1 MDENSVLS
9 LLESIS
15 SSESLRKKFLDALR
29 NPVQQDEDREGQQR
43 GDQARDQSGNT
54 VASPPVVEDHPPDY
68 GEDQLT
74 AGVRQSGINAS
85 LGAGVPQLRG
95 VSGLDAGVRQ
105 SSASSLG
112 DGDSQAISNDGNSS
126 GGSTLFD
133 PNNLKSDDDF
143 TFETHE
149 VIKQY
154 LEKHFRASL
163 DKDVRKEMHKEH
175 PVPRTPAMKVPKVD
189 RFVLDHLNKRFPR
202 SRDAELG
209 TIQAA
214 LLRCAGPLSCLW
226 SELIDNDLL
235 KDEDSMINVHDALSV
250 VQRTLVLLG
259 NANELVSQTR
269 RCNILRSVDQG
280 LEKYGKEPPTN
291 SEEFLFG
298 KEFCPKLKAT
308 VESDKTLAQVVQIS
322 HRYQPYDQKSRQSTL
337 GHSKKQFFRPG
348 PAGNSGSWQSN
359 VPPSNKQPYKP
370 YHQYPHPQKQST
382 FQAHKHS
389 GRLEK
394 S

>member
-1 MDENSVLS
+1 MLS

-43 GDQARDQSGNT
+43 GNQARDQSGNT

-126 GGSTLFD
+126 EGSTLFD

-149 VIKQY
+149 VIKRY
-154 LEKHFRASL
+154 LENTFAR
-163 DKDVRKEMHKEH
+163 
-175 PVPRTPAMKVPKVD
+175 
-189 RFVLDHLNKRFPR
+189 
-202 SRDAELG
+202 
-209 TIQAA
+209 
-214 LLRCAGPLSCLW
+214 LSIKTC
-226 SELIDNDLL
+226 E
-235 KDEDSMINVHDALSV
+235 
-250 VQRTLVLLG
+250 
-259 NANELVSQTR
+259 R
-269 RCNILRSVDQG
+269 RCIRS
-280 LEKYGKEPPTN
+280 T
-291 SEEFLFG
+291 
-298 KEFCPKLKAT
+298 
-308 VESDKTLAQVVQIS
+308 
-322 HRYQPYDQKSRQSTL
+322 R
-337 GHSKKQFFRPG
+337 
-348 PAGNSGSWQSN
+348 
-359 VPPSNKQPYKP
+359 
-370 YHQYPHPQKQST
+370 
-382 FQAHKHS
+382 
-389 GRLEK
+389 
-394 S
+394 

>member
-1 MDENSVLS
+1 MDENSALS

-29 NPVQQDEDREGQQR
+29 NPVQQDEDREG
-43 GDQARDQSGNT
+43 RDQSGNT
-54 VASPPVVEDHPPDY
+54 VASLPVVEDHPPDY
-68 GEDQLT
+68 GEDQFT

-112 DGDSQAISNDGNSS
+112 DGDSQAISNDGSSS

-154 LEKHFRASL
+154 VEKHFRASL

-189 RFVLDHLNKRFPR
+189 RFVLDHLNQRFPR

-214 LLRCAGPLSCLW
+214 LLLCAGPLSCLW
-226 SELIDNDLL
+226 SELLL
-235 KDEDSMINVHDALSV
+235 L
-250 VQRTLVLLG
+250 LLLG
-259 NANELVSQTR
+259 V
-269 RCNILRSVDQG
+269 
-280 LEKYGKEPPTN
+280 
-291 SEEFLFG
+291 
-298 KEFCPKLKAT
+298 
-308 VESDKTLAQVVQIS
+308 QV
-322 HRYQPYDQKSRQSTL
+322 RRQSL
-337 GHSKKQFFRPG
+337 
-348 PAGNSGSWQSN
+348 
-359 VPPSNKQPYKP
+359 
-370 YHQYPHPQKQST
+370 
-382 FQAHKHS
+382 
-389 GRLEK
+389 
-394 S
+394 